1 MEMPQSLFMSASES
15 CPNSFPCFID
25 FEASGLGNATYPIEV
40 AWSLPDGTVR
50 EFLIRR
56 KTEWTYW
63 QPEAEAVHGI
73 SREELQAKGR
83 PADEICELLVRDL
96 DGKEVYADGGLC
108 DELWLKQLL
117 AAGKCETPINL
128 RGCIPEFFFPD
139 MSMAKREEIQE
150 QAWRAA
156 GQRHRAGNDVRWFI
170 EFLRLGRLAHFTDN
184 VPNSVAASKDEDVEE
199 FLRRL
204 RPGRF

>member
-1 MEMPQSLFMSASES
+1 MSASEP

-56 KTEWTYW
+56 EAEWTYW
-63 QPEAEAVHGI
+63 QPEAEAVHRI

-83 PADEICELLVRDL
+83 PSDEICELLVRDL

-117 AAGKCETPINL
+117 AAGKCETPIHL
-128 RGCIPEFFFPD
+128 QRCIPELFFPK
-139 MSMAKREEIQE
+139 MSKADREEIQE
-150 QAWRAA
+150 KAWGAV
-156 GQRHRAGNDVRWFI
+156 GPRHRAGNDVRWFV
-170 EFLRLGRLAHFTDN
+170 EFLRLGRIDGHKDD
-184 VPNSVAASKDEDVEE
+184 VPNSFAARKVDVEE
-199 FLRRL
+199 DFLERLRR
-204 RPGRF
+204 RGF